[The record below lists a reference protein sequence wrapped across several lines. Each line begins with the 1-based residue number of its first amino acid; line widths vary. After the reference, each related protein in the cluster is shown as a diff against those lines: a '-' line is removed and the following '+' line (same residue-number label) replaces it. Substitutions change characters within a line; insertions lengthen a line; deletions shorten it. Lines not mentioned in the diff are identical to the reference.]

1 MYGFW
6 KTSWTALRGLKAPD
20 CRIGMSLDEGKW
32 AEQTQRGAASEV
44 GGNRVPGDGLIPKER
59 KHFQEVG
66 A

>member
-1 MYGFW
+1 M
-6 KTSWTALRGLKAPD
+6 RGLKAPD